1 MRRVTP
7 RPGRASA
14 LRSFSVGNAHASRDA
29 VAVILEGLL
38 TTRGPTGEPHHAPLG
53 AVWPDGRGDLHED
66 RFLLRPFA
74 GSTTCANLL
83 ATRRGVWQ
91 VTDDARLL
99 ARAAV
104 GRVSP
109 PVVQE
114 AGEPRAADCVRWVRF
129 AVTDSVGPD
138 ARGRYE
144 LACEIEDR
152 GAVRPWAGLN
162 RAGFALV
169 EGAILATRTFLLPRA
184 ELDRRLADL
193 APLITKTGTPA
204 DAEAWA
210 ELAAAIAARPAA
222 DG

>member
-1 MRRVTP
+1 M
-7 RPGRASA
+7 
-14 LRSFSVGNAHASRDA
+14 
-29 VAVILEGLL
+29 
-38 TTRGPTGEPHHAPLG
+38 TTRGPTGEPHHAPMG
-53 AVWPDGRGDLHED
+53 AVWPRARGDLHED

-104 GRVSP
+104 GAVSP
-109 PVVQE
+109 PIVEE
-114 AGEPRAADCVRWVRF
+114 AGEPRLTDCVRWVRF
-129 AVTDSVGPD
+129 GVTDIAGPD
-138 ARGRYE
+138 DRGRYE
-144 LACEIEDR
+144 LTCAIEIR
-152 GAVRPWAGLN
+152 GTGRPWVGLN

-204 DAEAWA
+204 DADVWA
-210 ELAAAIAARPAA
+210 DLTAAITARPAA
-222 DG
+222 DE